1 MSKKQEEVINK
12 VPALIQKRCEE
23 LLSLINEFCKQ
34 HLNEEYADLA
44 NKAALMLC
52 RKRPSPIQTG
62 SLTVWAAGII
72 YALGTINFLFDKS
85 TKPYLSSSDL
95 ANLFNVGT
103 STASSKAK
111 QIRDMLKMHRLDHK
125 WMLPS
130 KFEDSMLPWMITV
143 NGYIVD
149 VRTMP
154 YEVQEIAFAKKLIPY
169 IPAFKNQ
176 K

>member
-1 MSKKQEEVINK
+1 MSK
-12 VPALIQKRCEE
+12 VPALMQKRYEE
-23 LLSLINEFCKQ
+23 LLTLINQFCKQ

-52 RKRPSPIQTG
+52 RKKPSPVQTG

-85 TKPYLSSSDL
+85 TKPYLSGSDL

-125 WMLPS
+125 WMLPGQL
-130 KFEDSMLPWMITV
+130 EDSIIPWMITV

-149 VRTMP
+149 VRDMP

-169 IPAFKNQ
+169 IPALREQ
-176 K
+176 KEKQA